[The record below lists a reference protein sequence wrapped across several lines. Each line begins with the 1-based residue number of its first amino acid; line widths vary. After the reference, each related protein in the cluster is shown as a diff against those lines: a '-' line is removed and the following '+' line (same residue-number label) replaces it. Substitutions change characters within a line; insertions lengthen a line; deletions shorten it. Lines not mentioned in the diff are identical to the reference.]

1 MITLRITQ
9 TAYLVTERMGQCGLY
24 FDTMCEVVPEVVST
38 TMAAA
43 LHLYDARTA
52 LIAVVEVLSK
62 PAGFS
67 LSSFYKKVYIPEFK
81 YNCRQIYAVKMFDI
95 CCPLS

>member
-1 MITLRITQ
+1 
-9 TAYLVTERMGQCGLY
+9 MGQCGLY

-43 LHLYDARTA
+43 LHLYDASTA

-67 LSSFYKKVYIPEFK
+67 LPSY
-81 YNCRQIYAVKMFDI
+81 
-95 CCPLS
+95 

>member
-1 MITLRITQ
+1 
-9 TAYLVTERMGQCGLY
+9 MGQWGLY
-24 FDTMCEVVPEVVST
+24 LDTMCEVVPEVVST

-43 LHLYDARTA
+43 LHLYDASTA

-67 LSSFYKKVYIPEFK
+67 LPSYYIQKDYLPE
-81 YNCRQIYAVKMFDI
+81 YNCKQIYAVKMFEI
-95 CCPLS
+95 CHPLS

>member
-1 MITLRITQ
+1 
-9 TAYLVTERMGQCGLY
+9 MGQCGLY
-24 FDTMCEVVPEVVST
+24 LDTMCEVVPEVVST

-43 LHLYDARTA
+43 LHLYDASTA

-67 LSSFYKKVYIPEFK
+67 LPSYYKRI
-81 YNCRQIYAVKMFDI
+81 IYQSASKAG
-95 CCPLS
+95 SK

>member
-1 MITLRITQ
+1 
-9 TAYLVTERMGQCGLY
+9 MGQCGLY
-24 FDTMCEVVPEVVST
+24 FETMCEVVPEVVST

-43 LHLYDARTA
+43 LHLYDASTA

-67 LSSFYKKVYIPEFK
+67 LPSYYKKAYIYQSASK
-81 YNCRQIYAVKMFDI
+81 YM
-95 CCPLS
+95 L

>member
-1 MITLRITQ
+1 
-9 TAYLVTERMGQCGLY
+9 MGQCGLY
-24 FDTMCEVVPEVVST
+24 FDTICEVVPEVVST

-67 LSSFYKKVYIPEFK
+67 LPSCYEKVYIPECN
-81 YNCRQIYAVKMFDI
+81 YNYEKIYAVKMFEI
-95 CCPLS
+95 YRPMSWMAGKTF

>member
-1 MITLRITQ
+1 
-9 TAYLVTERMGQCGLY
+9 MGQCGLY
-24 FDTMCEVVPEVVST
+24 LDTMCEVVPEVVST

-43 LHLYDARTA
+43 LHLYDASTA

-67 LSSFYKKVYIPEFK
+67 LPSY
-81 YNCRQIYAVKMFDI
+81 
-95 CCPLS
+95 